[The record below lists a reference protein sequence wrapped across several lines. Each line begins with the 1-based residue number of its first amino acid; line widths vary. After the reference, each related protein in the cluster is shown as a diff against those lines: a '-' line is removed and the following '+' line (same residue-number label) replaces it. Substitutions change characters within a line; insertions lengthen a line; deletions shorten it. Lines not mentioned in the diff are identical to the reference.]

1 MNLISNQQSFSTDSA
16 TFLVNTMINYETIVV
31 QQVVTTA
38 LPIFSSSCCCNDHL
52 LKPEKRLGQLIE
64 IPDLCIVLNRTDIQN
79 ELEYPFILILT
90 EHRPSLVFSYNRTW
104 IDGKKHR
111 SMSVKKEK
119 ITHFQRFSIFFLV
132 FCSLCMK

>member
-16 TFLVNTMINYETIVV
+16 TFLVSTMINYETIVV

-38 LPIFSSSCCCNDHL
+38 LPIFSSRCCNDHL

-111 SMSVKKEK
+111 PMSVKKEK